1 MLYLCPSFPFYL
13 RRLSRPP
20 TFPFMQYSL
29 QLLWPTVAGELS
41 ALFPFVA
48 AMATVS
54 QSQGKTF
61 KFVLCTVARHLL
73 CKRRYINIH
82 TYTYILV
89 YTDTNTCCLD
99 FLLSIT
105 CAPHCEMQYAL
116 CNMSYGICLL
126 HFDNILELSGIFN
139 RHLQSMTFI
148 MPRLRYVEHF

>member
-1 MLYLCPSFPFYL
+1 MSQFPILSASVITSAHLPFYAMFSPAAL
-13 RRLSRPP
+13 ADGGGRVERP
-20 TFPFMQYSL
+20 FSHRCCH
-29 QLLWPTVAGELS
+29 GN
-41 ALFPFVA
+41 
-48 AMATVS
+48 S
-54 QSQGKTF
+54 QSVPGKDLQVCPLHSCQAPVVQTQIH
-61 KFVLCTVARHLL
+61 KHTHSLT
-73 CKRRYINIH
+73 YI
-82 TYTYILV
+82 YILV

-139 RHLQSMTFI
+139 RHRQSMTFI